1 MFTIGEFSKLSHISA
16 RMLRHYDKI
25 GLLRPTH
32 TGTENGY
39 RYYDSAQLHTLLDI
53 ERLKGYGFTLA
64 EIGNLLPLPRDE
76 LARRIHVQRLKLY
89 SSLHE
94 MRQEIRHM
102 EEELMQMEGLDMI
115 QGTYKV
121 ITMSIPAQRVFGIRR
136 KISIAQTHELFQK
149 LKQEM
154 EKRGLKR
161 AGAVQLLYRDEE
173 FSYENMD
180 VEAQVQVVGDHPD
193 VQEIPGQFCAAVTHI
208 GPYETLKYAYDALC
222 AWMADHP
229 EYKICGPAIERYL
242 KDEGSVQSKEELET
256 GILFPIQK

>member
-1 MFTIGEFSKLSHISA
+1 MLTIGEFSKLSHISA

-25 GLLRPTH
+25 GLLRPSH
-32 TGTENGY
+32 TGEKNGY

-53 ERLKGYGFTLA
+53 ERLKGYGFMLA
-64 EIGNLLPLPRDE
+64 EIGDLLPLPQDE
-76 LARRIHVQRLKLY
+76 LARRIHAQRLKLY

-102 EEELMQMEGLDMI
+102 EEELMQMEGLDLV
-115 QGTYKV
+115 QKTYKV
-121 ITMSIPAQRVFGIRR
+121 ITMEIPAQHVFSIRR
-136 KISIAQTHELFQK
+136 KISIAQTHELFQE

-161 AGAVQLLYRDEE
+161 AGATQLLYHGKE

-180 VEAQVQVVGDHPD
+180 VEAQVQVSGEHPD
-193 VQEIPGQFCAAVTHI
+193 VQEIPAQFCAAVTYT
-208 GPYETLKYAYDALC
+208 GPYETINYAYDALC

-242 KDEGSVQSKEELET
+242 KDEGSVHSNEELET